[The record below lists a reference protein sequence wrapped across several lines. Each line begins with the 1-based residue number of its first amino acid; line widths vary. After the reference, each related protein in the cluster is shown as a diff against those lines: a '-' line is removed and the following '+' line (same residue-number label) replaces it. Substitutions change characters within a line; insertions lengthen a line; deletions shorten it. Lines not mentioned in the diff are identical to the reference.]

1 MAIIAA
7 LVALVGAYRIGG
19 QAAVVLLLLLVGV
32 AVIRNRSRTTWT
44 ATRHRPAVWLLFAVV
59 AVTFGLVVLM
69 TAGGGGGVIVFLFS
83 LFLTIAFMAQANRSA
98 DGQ

>member
-1 MAIIAA
+1 MAVIAA
-7 LVALVGAYRIGG
+7 LVALVGAYRVGG
-19 QAAVVLLLLLVGV
+19 QAAVLLLLVLVGV

-59 AVTFGLVVLM
+59 AVTFGLLALM
-69 TAGGGGGVIVFLFS
+69 AAGGGGGVIIFLFC

>member
-1 MAIIAA
+1 
-7 LVALVGAYRIGG
+7 VGAYRVGG
-19 QAAVVLLLLLVGV
+19 QAAVLVLLLLVGV
-32 AVIRNRSRTTWT
+32 AAIRNRSRTTWA
-44 ATRHRPAVWLLFAVV
+44 ATRHRPAVWLLFAVL

-69 TAGGGGGVIVFLFS
+69 TAGGGAGAIVFLFC